1 MKTIEQY
8 EIEIAQK
15 DAIIREMMAAF
26 SLNIDR
32 FNQVIGKDPQY
43 VYDVLEKQW
52 TSTISE
58 YQRTTLR
65 NQDILQRWSDKLD
78 SIINVLNEVSSM
90 LQDLDRITFA
100 NNKQDPIQAS
110 VTSESKEISQKVSE
124 QLDNLTNTV
133 QEKIEQAGVQGV
145 KKDWIKKAIAGTA
158 TFFVCKAIGVK
169 PVLSIAAASAAVFL
183 VGKKNG

>member
-8 EIEIAQK
+8 ELEIAQK

-32 FNQVIGKDPQY
+32 FQQVLGKDPQY
-43 VYDVLEKQW
+43 VYDTLERQW
-52 TSTISE
+52 ISTISE

-65 NQDILQRWSDKLD
+65 NQDVLQRWSDKLE
-78 SIINVLNEVSSM
+78 SVISVLNEVAAM
-90 LQDLDRITFA
+90 LRDLDRIAFA
-100 NNKQDPIQAS
+100 QNDP
-110 VTSESKEISQKVSE
+110 TPEESTGEAKEIAEKASE

-145 KKDWIKKAIAGTA
+145 QRPWIKGALAGGAAFLACRVLGIRPVISMTA
-158 TFFVCKAIGVK
+158 AG
-169 PVLSIAAASAAVFL
+169 AAAYFA
-183 VGKKNG
+183 GRKKG